1 MGKVWETKFTPE
13 GERRMVYLEEKL
25 GLSRGDVVERA
36 LTYYRAL
43 WDEKDKGATVVFHYE
58 GSELRELVIR

>member
-1 MGKVWETKFTPE
+1 MAQIWELKFTAD
-13 GERRMVYLEEKL
+13 GERRTAYLEEKL
-25 GLSRGDVVERA
+25 GLSRGEVIGRA

-43 WDEKDKGATVVFHYE
+43 WDEKDKGATVMFHYE

>member
-13 GERRMVYLEEKL
+13 GERRMAYLEEKL
-25 GLSRGDVVERA
+25 GLSRGDVVGRA

-43 WDEKDKGATVVFHYE
+43 WDEKDKGATVVLEYKE
-58 GSELRELVIR
+58 RESKELVIR